1 VNTTV
6 LRARNPASPTP
17 QAGPGGCGSLIP
29 VCPRK
34 ESAFTL
40 LELLVVI
47 AILGIL
53 AAISAPTLNS
63 FKPNVIGAASLQ
75 LLADIGRAR
84 QLAIIN
90 RTTVYMVFVPTNF
103 FDAAGPYSRLPV
115 TSPAGG
121 ASERDKADKLLDK
134 QLIAYNYVSLR
145 SLGEQPGV
153 ITPRYL
159 SSWKT
164 LPEGTFISLQK
175 FYPGP
180 PPYPWSNIVNQVTG
194 KSFPVRPF
202 PVTNNIPFPSEMTA
216 LYPNAA
222 PYVALPYIAFNY
234 LGQLVS
240 GRDEVIPL
248 GRGNLSFGKDAAKNP
263 TKRLPTLVEAPPGNT
278 TNSSFNLI
286 YIDWLTG
293 RGRVE
298 RQEVR

>member
-17 QAGPGGCGSLIP
+17 QAGSGGCGSLIP

-103 FDAAGPYSRLPV
+103 FDAAGPYTRLPV
-115 TSPAGG
+115 TSTAGG

-175 FYPGP
+175 FAPR
-180 PPYPWSNIVNQVTG
+180 NATALFITNQVTQRVFRVNR
-194 KSFPVRPF
+194 FPS
-202 PVTNNIPFPSEMTA
+202 TNNIPFPSEMTA
-216 LYPNAA
+216 LYPAA
-222 PYVALPYIAFNY
+222 QPYVELPYIGFNY

-240 GRDEVIPL
+240 GQDEVIPL

-263 TKRLPTLVEAPPGNT
+263 TKRLPTLVETPPGNT

>member
-1 VNTTV
+1 MKTT
-6 LRARNPASPTP
+6 LSRTRNPLITASD
-17 QAGPGGCGSLIP
+17 AGSGGCWSLIP
-29 VCPRK
+29 VRPRQ

-47 AILGIL
+47 AIIGIL

-63 FKPNVIGAASLQ
+63 FKPDVIGAATQQ
-75 LLADIGRAR
+75 LLGDIGRAR
-84 QLAIIN
+84 QLAIVN

-103 FDAAGPYSRLPV
+103 FDAAGPYSRLP
-115 TSPAGG
+115 TIATGG
-121 ASERDKADKLLDK
+121 TSERDKADKLLDK

-164 LPEGTFISLQK
+164 LPEGAFIALQK
-175 FYPGP
+175 FAPRTAP
-180 PPYPWSNIVNQVTG
+180 SLFITNQVTLQVFRVNR
-194 KSFPVRPF
+194 FPS
-202 PVTNNIPFPSEMTA
+202 TNNIPFPSEMTA
-216 LYPNAA
+216 LYPAA
-222 PYVALPYIAFNY
+222 KPYVELPYIGFNY

-240 GRDEVIPL
+240 GQDELIPL
-248 GRGNLSFGKDAAKNP
+248 ARGTISFGKDAAKAP
-263 TKRLPTLVEAPPGNT
+263 TKRLPTVLESPPGNS

-293 RGRVE
+293 RSHVE

>member
-1 VNTTV
+1 M
-6 LRARNPASPTP
+6 
-17 QAGPGGCGSLIP
+17 
-29 VCPRK
+29 
-34 ESAFTL
+34 
-40 LELLVVI
+40 VI

-63 FKPNVIGAASLQ
+63 FKPNIIGAASQQ

-115 TSPAGG
+115 TSPAGS

-180 PPYPWSNIVNQVTG
+180 PPIPGQTSKIRSRAEFSG
-194 KSFPVRPF
+194 ESFPS
-202 PVTNNIPFPSEMTA
+202 TNNIPFPSEMTA
-216 LYPNAA
+216 LYPNAK
-222 PYVALPYIAFNY
+222 PYVELPYIGFNY

-240 GRDEVIPL
+240 GQDEVIPL

-263 TKRLPTLVEAPPGNT
+263 TKRLPTLVESPPGNS

-293 RGRVE
+293 RGHVE